1 MTKDQWEEVTFILGV
16 KRGSRGL
23 TTTGV
28 WNKRGPENTEDNER
42 LLEITLEIPASL
54 WARPKMKGRLE
65 SRLEEDYL
73 DWIRDVD
80 TPKEEDDGDD
90 VG

>member
-1 MTKDQWEEVTFILGV
+1 MAKDEWEEVTFILGV
-16 KRGSRGL
+16 KPGKRGL

-28 WNKRGPENTEDNER
+28 WNKRGPETTEENER

-73 DWIRDVD
+73 DWIKDVD
-80 TPKEEDDGDD
+80 VPEEDS
-90 VG
+90 